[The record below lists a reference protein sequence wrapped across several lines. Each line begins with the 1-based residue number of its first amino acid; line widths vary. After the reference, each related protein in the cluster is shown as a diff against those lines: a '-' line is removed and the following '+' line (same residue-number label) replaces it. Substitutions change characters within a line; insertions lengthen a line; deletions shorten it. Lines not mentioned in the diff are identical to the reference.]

1 MTFHLLSRLGTTFK
15 LLQLAMAP
23 PLISVQQGL
32 IAQDF
37 ERGAQIPSR
46 VSSSATPLP
55 LIILEPHLPTTT
67 LILREG
73 SSVPRLSTKV
83 VNKDAVDLFEG
94 HAAHVS
100 TVPPLGLS
108 KWT

>member
-1 MTFHLLSRLGTTFK
+1 
-15 LLQLAMAP
+15 MAP
-23 PLISVQQGL
+23 PLIAIQQGL

-37 ERGAQIPSR
+37 ERGARIPSR
-46 VSSSATPLP
+46 VSSSATPLS
-55 LIILEPHLPTTT
+55 LITLEPHLPTTT

-73 SSVPRLSTKV
+73 GSNPRLSTKV

-100 TVPPLGLS
+100 TVL
-108 KWT
+108 